1 MKKKILL
8 HSNCDIKNDIK
19 KQLQIFKE
27 HITIK
32 TTFDD
37 SSKFDII
44 YLVLCN
50 FIDIKKMVK
59 LLNNNGIILVS
70 IPLPQIN
77 PTLNIEI
84 IKKLNNVCKKL
95 LLIDMIDTTYIYGK
109 KTKGGTLPYFTG
121 LHNGTRYL
129 HGYSYNEPFG
139 RGYIDGHDNGLR
151 YSYPPYP
158 SYPSY
163 QLSPKLPQLQQQPQQ
178 QMQKPQEPPQELKL
192 TDSDNAIFSDID
204 IEEKKTLSR
213 HSDVVDRLKNDK
225 LFNFA
230 STTLCDIIYHKE
242 SQNKDL
248 NNRFILLPKYGRK
261 IIIKK
266 ENDYVIKNIL
276 TPLNESFVNESKYI
290 NYIYTKICDN
300 KITLRYESK
309 GSIKELLDKH
319 KNDSKAIESI
329 LFQCIFSILLF
340 YDVSKCY
347 HNNINFDNLQ
357 YIDIDKESYLHYE
370 KFFRNVPWRFWIRT
384 YGYLIILDNFDKA
397 TPINDDKFREE
408 KVKDISDY
416 NKYLYDLQK
425 LIDIFSDY
433 IHHNNKEKWQKIK
446 YSEKFKGYI
455 LMHENG
461 KSETDFDKYIVNF
474 ILLINE
480 YYNKTYRYNYIK
492 EITYYSVRDIFKEF
506 FISKDSVSNEF
517 NKEKEEDAKRK
528 EEAKKEEARR
538 LLSA

>member
-121 LHNGTRYL
+121 FHNGTQYL
-129 HGYSYNEPFG
+129 HGYSYNDPFG
-139 RGYIDGHDNGLR
+139 RGYIDGHNNGLR
-151 YSYPPYP
+151 YSHP

-163 QLSPKLPQLQQQPQQ
+163 PPYQSPPKLPQLQQQPQQ
-178 QMQKPQEPPQELKL
+178 QMPKPQELKL
-192 TDSDNAIFSDID
+192 TDFDNAKLTDFDNAKFSY
-204 IEEKKTLSR
+204 T
-213 HSDVVDRLKNDK
+213 NT
-225 LFNFA
+225 A
-230 STTLCDIIYHKE
+230 LCDIINKA
-242 SQNKDL
+242 SQNEDV
-248 NNRFILLPKYGRK
+248 NNRFIRLPKSGQE

-266 ENDYVIKNIL
+266 EANDYVINNIL
-276 TPLNESFVNESKYI
+276 TPLNERKISKYI
-290 NYIYTKICDN
+290 STIICDN
-300 KITLRYESK
+300 KITLRLKSK
-309 GSIKELLDKH
+309 GNIKELLDKH
-319 KNDSKAIESI
+319 KDDNLIIESI

-340 YDVSKCY
+340 YDVSKSY

-357 YIDIDKESYLHYE
+357 YFEIDKDSCLHYE
-370 KFFRNVPWRFWIRT
+370 KFFRYDPWRFCIET

-397 TPINDDKFREE
+397 TPINDDKIREE
-408 KVKDISDY
+408 KVKDISNY

-425 LIDIFSDY
+425 LIDIFLNY
-433 IHHNNKEKWQKIK
+433 IHPTNKEKWRKIRN
-446 YSEKFKGYI
+446 SEKFKGYI
-455 LMHENG
+455 FMHENG

-480 YYNKTYRYNYIK
+480 YYKKTNSYFNCSK
-492 EITYYSVRDIFKEF
+492 KITYYRIRDIFKEF
-506 FISKDSVSNEF
+506 YISKDSVSNEF
-517 NKEKEEDAKRK
+517 NKEKEEDAKK
-528 EEAKKEEARR
+528 EEEAKKEEVRR